1 MIYIKK
7 GEPVESVQKEL
18 KEKAASSE
26 WQHISEIDTTAM
38 RRFFDQLS
46 CKKEIRQCLLEEQHY
61 LCAYCMSVI
70 ENKELHMS
78 IEHLVPLSKCKEQI
92 FDYKNYLGVCKGGAD
107 IPRDRNKCICC
118 DASKGNKELQ
128 CINPF
133 DEDQMNQ
140 IRYLSDGIIYYERRK
155 FDSEEYKKAIEGD
168 LFETLKL
175 NGEYDQTNGIVK
187 KDTKTSLV
195 KNRKDAYEEC
205 ENYIAELYEN
215 DMLTKEKIETD
226 LQNIM
231 KKDYYEAYDGV
242 RIFLLK
248 IAYENLQ
255 ENGQISKM

>member
-7 GEPVESVQKEL
+7 RDPAEDVKKEL
-18 KEKAASSE
+18 REKAESSE
-26 WQHISEIDTTAM
+26 WQQISETDTTAM
-38 RRFFDQLS
+38 RTFFDQLA

-61 LCAYCMSVI
+61 LCAYCMSAI

-78 IEHLVPLSKCKEQI
+78 IEHFVPLSKCKDQVFE
-92 FDYKNYLGVCKGGAD
+92 YNNYLGVCKGGAD

-133 DEDQMNQ
+133 DEVQMNQ
-140 IRYLSDGIIYYERRK
+140 IKYLPDGIIYYERRE
-155 FDSEEYKKAIEGD
+155 FDSKEYEEAIRKD
-168 LFETLKL
+168 IFETLKL
-175 NGEYDQTNGIVK
+175 NGEYDQTRGVVK

-215 DMLTKEKIETD
+215 DMLTKERIEMD

-231 KKDYYEAYDGV
+231 EKDYYEAYDGV

-248 IAYENLQ
+248 MAYENLQ
-255 ENGQISKM
+255 KIEYD